1 MKRLFTILMLMLT
14 IIPFSA
20 WGSYDFIVD
29 GIYYEINPD
38 LETISVY
45 GDYDHQYS
53 GDVVIPESVS
63 YNGED
68 YRVVAIRPEAF
79 KYNYDLKSISLP
91 NSIQVIGEFAFAYCN
106 ITSLTIPSSVKTIE
120 LGAFT
125 YCDFTSLFIPKSVEE
140 IGAYA
145 FSECD
150 KLTNLT
156 IEEGSKVVIGLS
168 AFQLTEKL
176 SSISFP
182 NSITELGADA
192 FRASEW
198 YNNQPNGSIYI
209 GKIFYGYKG
218 NDKSRVL
225 NIEEGTI
232 AIASEAL
239 RNYNLRYVE
248 VNLPSTLKVI
258 GDRAFY
264 NTGLSVINLPPN
276 LVKIGDSAFEYCN
289 LSSIIFPESLKYIGP
304 SAFRYC
310 DLSNITF
317 PDSLEYIGSL
327 AFADNTKLE
336 SIALPPLITIIQSS
350 IFYNCTSLSSVS
362 YSDDVT
368 YIGPSAFENCYSL
381 ATIPVPSKLEYVHK
395 YSFWDTKWFDNQ
407 PNGVVYFGDIAI
419 DYKGRMPS
427 SYNLIIKE
435 GTTAIASGAFR
446 YENIVSVSIPNSV
459 KRIGSYA
466 FASATGLKSIV
477 LPSSLTSINA
487 GTFYKCTS
495 LESIVI
501 PEGVTKIDYNA
512 FFLCE
517 NLSSVTL
524 PSTLTEIMDYAFSYC
539 TSLTSINLP
548 EPLTMINGNTFER
561 CSSLKEIIIPDNVR
575 YIECNAFNQ
584 CKSLTDLTLG
594 KSVKKIGAFAFC
606 CPWIYRVVSLNPE
619 PPMCQEEA
627 FSTLH
632 FEDSRLN
639 VPKKSIDLYSQ
650 APIWK
655 NFPLIVE
662 LGVGAVDNLQE
673 DKFSI
678 TGRQGEIHINGANGE
693 QIEIYSTSGILQ
705 YRAISDGNDV
715 ISLPAGIYIV
725 KVDGKTYKLAI

>member
-1 MKRLFTILMLMLT
+1 MKRLITILALMLT

-20 WGSYDFIVD
+20 WGYYDFIVD

-38 LETISVY
+38 LETVNVY

-53 GDVVIPESVS
+53 GDIVIPESVS
-63 YNGED
+63 YNGD
-68 YRVVAIRPEAF
+68 SYRVVAIGSEAF
-79 KYNYDLKSISLP
+79 KENYNLKSISLP
-91 NSIQVIGEFAFAYCN
+91 NSIQVIGKFAFGYCN
-106 ITSLTIPSSVKTIE
+106 IKSLTIPSSLKTIE
-120 LGAFT
+120 LGAFF
-125 YCDFTSLFIPKSVEE
+125 YCDITSLFIPKTVEK
-140 IGAYA
+140 IDASA
-145 FSECD
+145 FSGCD
-150 KLTNLT
+150 KLTTLT
-156 IEEGSKVVIGLS
+156 IEEGSKVVIGLR
-168 AFQLTEKL
+168 AFELTKKL

-182 NSITELGADA
+182 NSITELAADA

-198 YNNQPNGSIYI
+198 YDNQPNGSIYI

-218 NDKSRVL
+218 DDDSKVL

-232 AIASEAL
+232 SIASEAL
-239 RNYNLRYVE
+239 RNYNLRNVE

-264 NTGLSVINLPPN
+264 NTRLSVINLPPN

-289 LSSIIFPESLKYIGP
+289 LSSITFPESLKYIGA
-304 SAFRYC
+304 SAFESC
-310 DLSNITF
+310 DLSNITL
-317 PDSLEYIGSL
+317 PDSLEYIGSS
-327 AFADNTKLE
+327 AFADNTNLE
-336 SIALPPLITIIQSS
+336 SISLPPLITIIPST

-362 YSDDVT
+362 FSDDVT
-368 YIGPSAFENCYSL
+368 YIGWSAFENCTSL

-395 YSFWDTKWFDNQ
+395 YSFEDTKWFDNQ

-435 GTTAIASGAFR
+435 GTTAIASSAFSDL
-446 YENIVSVSIPNSV
+446 NIVSVSIPNSV

-466 FASATGLKSIV
+466 FASAKSLKSIV
-477 LPSSLTSINA
+477 LPSTLTSIES

-524 PSTLTEIMDYAFSYC
+524 PSTLTEIGEYAFSYC

-548 EPLTMINGNTFER
+548 EPLTVINGNTFER

-594 KSVKKIGAFAFC
+594 KSVKKIGALAFC
-606 CPWIYRVVSLNPE
+606 CPWIYRVASLNPE
-619 PPMCQEEA
+619 PPICQEEA

-632 FEDSRLN
+632 FEASRLN
-639 VPKKSIDLYSQ
+639 VPKESIDLYSQ
-650 APIWK
+650 APIWR

-662 LGVGAVDNLQE
+662 LGVGAVDNLPE

-678 TGRQGEIHINGANGE
+678 TCQQGEIHINGADGE
-693 QIEIYSTSGILQ
+693 KIEVYSTSGILQ
-705 YRAISDGNDV
+705 YRAISEGNDV

-725 KVDGKTYKLAI
+725 KVNGKTSKLAI